1 MIDGRRAINLLAKAF
16 DDADPR
22 AALRTAL
29 DRIAAWERDSD
40 RAHDHF
46 AFVSFLMEVLGNA
59 RSLSEG
65 PKARLLY
72 DAAALF
78 VDRAVDETDSD
89 SPFGGGRRTRWRT
102 RPLHE
107 WHEAWSAMRDMSR
120 REDVREALLQSGGWT
135 LATLSQ
141 NDELKAKA
149 VTHVTPGEY
158 RLVLETGL
166 VLWCAHLDQ
175 RDLIWSHAYS
185 DRALQLAAATS
196 GAVTPA
202 TLETVVCD
210 GLLKIRVF
218 PGVEAGTIAISWLAD
233 GS

>member
-1 MIDGRRAINLLAKAF
+1 MIDKRHAIDLLAKAF
-16 DDADPR
+16 DAADPG
-22 AALRTAL
+22 AAMRTAF

-107 WHEAWSAMRDMSR
+107 WHQAWSAMRDVSR
-120 REDVREALLQSGGWT
+120 RKDVQEVLLQSGCRT

-141 NDELKAKA
+141 D
-149 VTHVTPGEY
+149 
-158 RLVLETGL
+158 
-166 VLWCAHLDQ
+166 
-175 RDLIWSHAYS
+175 
-185 DRALQLAAATS
+185 
-196 GAVTPA
+196 
-202 TLETVVCD
+202 D
-210 GLLKIRVF
+210 GLSRSLKK
-218 PGVEAGTIAISWLAD
+218 
-233 GS
+233 